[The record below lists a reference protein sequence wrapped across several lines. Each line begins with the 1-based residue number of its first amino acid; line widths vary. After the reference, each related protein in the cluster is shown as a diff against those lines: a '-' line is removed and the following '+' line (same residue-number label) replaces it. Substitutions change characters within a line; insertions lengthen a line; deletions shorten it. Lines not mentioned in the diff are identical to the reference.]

1 MALDVGEKRIG
12 VALSDESHLI
22 ATPLATLRRASKR
35 QDFEAIASLIAG
47 HAVEKLIVGLPRT
60 LRGEEGRQA
69 GRVRRY
75 AEALSAA
82 VDRPIA
88 FQDER
93 YSSREAEDRLAE
105 ASPRRRAK
113 GEIDAAAAAIILQD
127 YLNQRMKAEG

>member
-12 VALSDESHLI
+12 VAISDESHLI
-22 ATPLATLRRASKR
+22 ATPLTTLKRASKR
-35 QDFEAIASLIAG
+35 EDFDAIAKLVAG

-60 LRGEEGRQA
+60 LRGEEGPQA

-75 AEALSAA
+75 VEALSAA
-82 VDRPIA
+82 VDTPIA
-88 FQDER
+88 FHDER
-93 YSSREAEDRLAE
+93 YSSREAEDRLAA

-127 YLNQRMKAEG
+127 YLNQRLRDEG